1 MKKVLILSALI
12 MLLITLYQINSTY
25 AKYVS
30 EAAGTVTEEI
40 GEWIVRVNNTNIAT
54 GTANQAFTISQLTY
68 NSNNY
73 VKQGKIAPGLLGYFD
88 VVIDATDSSVAVV
101 YDVTLDFSQ
110 MNLTEAMQFSSL
122 VRVVDGVESATGIT
136 RTGISTYTGIVPLA
150 DINENKTHTV
160 RVYLEWD
167 DDGTGTNDEDDS
179 EIGTTKNIQVS
190 IPVQVK
196 VSQYQ
201 GETITAYQQP

>member
-1 MKKVLILSALI
+1 MKKVWILSALI

-30 EAAGTVTEEI
+30 EAAGTVTEDI
-40 GEWIVRVNNTNIAT
+40 GAWIVRVNNTNIAT
-54 GTANQAFTISQLTY
+54 GTANQSFTINQLTY
-68 NSNNY
+68 NSNSY

-88 VVIDATDSSVAVV
+88 ITIDATDSSVAVI

-110 MNLTEAMQFSSL
+110 MNLTEAMQFTRL
-122 VRVVDGVESATGIT
+122 VRVVDGVESAAGIT
-136 RTGISTYTGIVPLA
+136 KTGTSTYTGVIPLSDIQA
-150 DINENKTHTV
+150 DKTHSV
-160 RVYLEWD
+160 RVYLEWE

-179 EIGTTKNIQVS
+179 AIGTVKNVQVS

-201 GETITAYQQP
+201 GETITAYEP